1 MKLYETFRETEEKQR
16 PRTGKGSTANQR
28 ERCLVATTAML
39 SGSEVEAAKGR
50 RSLMATV
57 TVAAACCGADGG
69 DLVRVLR
76 LSLEESGQWR
86 ERED

>member
-39 SGSEVEAAKGR
+39 SGSEVEAAKG
-50 RSLMATV
+50 
-57 TVAAACCGADGG
+57 GG
-69 DLVRVLR
+69 R
-76 LSLEESGQWR
+76 LW
-86 ERED
+86 